1 MSDYLLQF
9 VAGNLLVSAALA
21 GCAWTAQTRLRR
33 PMVAHLLW
41 TLALVKLLTPPLFT
55 LPVVPLPAEAASPTA
70 DQLPVHVD
78 AALPAM
84 AEVEPLA
91 DAATWS
97 LPGAGTLLVCAWL
110 LGSAVVLCWSL
121 TRVATFQRL
130 LRRSRATTP
139 PALSAQLAALSHRFG
154 LRRAPD
160 LHVTTARVTPMVWW
174 LGGRVQVYLPVEM
187 ATQLP
192 DDQLRWILAHELGHV
207 RRGDHLVRWI
217 EWLTCVAFWW
227 NPVTWW
233 ARRNLR
239 ANEEVCCDALVMRTL
254 QGSRHSYA
262 NSLLAAVEF
271 LAMPGPRP
279 PAMASEINSGG
290 FLQKRFEM
298 IVSKTPVKTVP
309 RWLQGALA
317 ASAALLMPLGVAYA
331 QNPDVEAVSERLERA
346 VKAGE
351 LSKQDMR
358 TMLGALKKSAAKQEQ
373 RGRDANRDRNQAD
386 ELKERAEA
394 MRRRL
399 KAAIDSGSV
408 DPSEAR
414 KILRERMAQLELEA
428 AKRQEQLDRE
438 AADRQVERV
447 RRRDRDESERR
458 ELIRRQRE
466 LQDRQRELEA
476 RTRELRERRDRDG
489 RDERAAEY
497 KKRLGA
503 AIDNGRIDRE
513 QAARLWKEYA
523 EKQQQQQQQK
533 QKPQQQQ
540 DPRGAQARTDAR
552 DAYRAA
558 RAQYEDVRRQL
569 EVAVKNGKLE
579 REDMARKVEQMT
591 DKIEAYRRKLAE
603 VEKQRARAAKTDR
616 GDRGEA
622 VRRRL
627 AAAVDRG
634 DLSRQ
639 EARQKWLQ
647 LQSDKPV
654 DKRATDRRA
663 PQRDARAD
671 DARKQLQDLRAALD
685 AAVERGDLS
694 KQDAK
699 KKWNALRKEMAA
711 KKKAER
717 KAQAEARKKSAR
729 QGGRDLKALEAR
741 IEAAVRRGDLSKE
754 EAAQKWAAIK
764 REMAAEDADRRSADR
779 RRRRGGIR

>member
-1 MSDYLLQF
+1 MSDYLLHF

-55 LPVVPLPAEAASPTA
+55 LPIVPLPAEAASPTA

-139 PALSAQLAALSHRFG
+139 PALTAQLAALSHRFG

-160 LHVTTARVTPMVWW
+160 LYVTTARVTPMVWW
-174 LGGRVQVYLPVEM
+174 LGGRVQIYLPVEM

-309 RWLQGALA
+309 RWLQGTLA
-317 ASAALLMPLGVAYA
+317 ACAALLMPLGVAYA

-358 TMLGALKKSAAKQEQ
+358 TMLGALKKSAAKQEP
-373 RGRDANRDRNQAD
+373 RGRDASRDRNQAD

-399 KAAIDSGSV
+399 KAAIDSGRV

-414 KILRERMAQLELEA
+414 KILRERMAQLELET

-466 LQDRQRELEA
+466 LQDRQRDLEA

-523 EKQQQQQQQK
+523 EKK
-533 QKPQQQQ
+533 QQQ

-616 GDRGEA
+616 ADRGEA

-627 AAAVDRG
+627 EAAVERG

-639 EARQKWLQ
+639 EARQKWTQ

-654 DKRATDRRA
+654 DKRATDGRA

-741 IEAAVRRGDLSKE
+741 IEAAVRRGDLSKD
-754 EAAQKWAAIK
+754 EAARKWAAIK
-764 REMAAEDADRRSADR
+764 TEMAAEDADRRSADR